1 MNETAFPLNSSIM
14 VEINA
19 EKKKSLPML
28 TVPFSTGGNMRQP
41 RKTSLPLFSLPQY
54 NSISCPCALFLS
66 SYSSLFQLDSSI
78 SFFFLQSLSC
88 SLSQTYFLYFL
99 FFSLFPDIP
108 ILFFFSLALPSNTL
122 SAFIVSFI
130 LFFSFGLTVC
140 FSVLSYLPSPF
151 EHRGK
156 KYEKKS

>member
-19 EKKKSLPML
+19 EKKSLPML

-78 SFFFLQSLSC
+78 SFFFSSLSPALFPKHIF
-88 SLSQTYFLYFL
+88 ST
-99 FFSLFPDIP
+99 FFSSLFSP
-108 ILFFFSLALPSNTL
+108 ISQFYSSFPLPFL
-122 SAFIVSFI
+122 PIRF
-130 LFFSFGLTVC
+130 LRLLYH
-140 FSVLSYLPSPF
+140 LSYSF
-151 EHRGK
+151 H
-156 KYEKKS
+156 SV